1 MDEFYGMRLDLYSA
15 RKEHMLKILKQELAQ
30 LSSKQRFILALLGG
44 SLVIKDL
51 DKKALIQLM
60 LTEKY

>member
-1 MDEFYGMRLDLYSA
+1 MRLNLYSA
-15 RKEHMLKILKQELAQ
+15 RKEHMLKILKQEVAQ

-51 DKKALIQLM
+51 DKKALIHLM
-60 LTEKY
+60 LSEKY

>member
-1 MDEFYGMRLDLYSA
+1 
-15 RKEHMLKILKQELAQ
+15 MLKILKQEVAQ

-51 DKKALIQLM
+51 DKKALIHLM
-60 LTEKY
+60 LSEKY